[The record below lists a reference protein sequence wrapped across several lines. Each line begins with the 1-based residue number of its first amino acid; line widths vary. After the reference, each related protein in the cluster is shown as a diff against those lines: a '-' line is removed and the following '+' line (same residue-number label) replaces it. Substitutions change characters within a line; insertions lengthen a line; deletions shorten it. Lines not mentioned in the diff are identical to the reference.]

1 MIFIKFYYFDNA
13 ATTRLDNDV
22 LKSMLPYTNVV
33 YGNASSSYKLGR
45 NSKLA
50 IEESRQKVA
59 NIFSVHPSEIY
70 FTSGGTESDNTA
82 LKGIA
87 RANRH
92 KGNHIITSSIEHPAI
107 LESAKELEKEGFII
121 TYLPVNN
128 LGIIDLKVLENVITP
143 STILISIMFAN
154 NEIGTIQ
161 PIKEIGSIA
170 RKYNIPFH
178 TDAVQAVGNLKINV
192 DELNID
198 SLSLSAHKFYGPK
211 GIGALY
217 VRQTIDFNRFMSGG
231 HQERNMRAG
240 TENIAGIVGLGTAI
254 DLAYKNLEVHNK
266 KIKYLRDYFFSSIL
280 GEFSD
285 IKINGSIKDRLPGN
299 ANISF
304 KNVQGTK
311 LLKALDDMSICASAG
326 SACSSGNTRL
336 SHVLEAIKMPEE
348 YSHNSLR
355 ITIGKNNTKE
365 EIDYLI
371 YSLKKILK

>member
-1 MIFIKFYYFDNA
+1 MKFYYFDNA
-13 ATTRLDNDV
+13 ATTCLDNDV
-22 LKSMLPYTNVV
+22 LKEMLPYSNIA

-45 NSKLA
+45 NSKMA
-50 IEESRQKVA
+50 IENSRKKVA
-59 NIFSVHPSEIY
+59 NVLGAKPNEIY

-87 RANRH
+87 HANRF

-107 LESAKELEKEGFII
+107 LESAKELEKEGFNV

-128 LGIIDLKVLENVITP
+128 LGVIDLNQLENAITS

-161 PIKEIGSIA
+161 PIKEIGRIA
-170 RKYNIPFH
+170 KKHSIPFH
-178 TDAVQAVGNLKINV
+178 TDAVQAIGNLRINV

-198 SLSLSAHKFYGPK
+198 ALSMSAHKFYGPK

-217 VRQTIDFNRFMSGG
+217 VRETVDFDRFMSGG

-254 DLAYKNLEVHNK
+254 DLAYKNLEAHNK
-266 KIKYLRDYFFSSIL
+266 KIKYLRDYFLNNIAK
-280 GEFSD
+280 EFPD
-285 IKINGSIKDRLPGN
+285 IKINGSMKNRLPGN

-304 KNVQGTK
+304 RNVQGSK
-311 LLKALDDMSICASAG
+311 LLKTLDEVGIYASAG
-326 SACSSGNTRL
+326 SACSAGITRL
-336 SHVLEAIKMPEE
+336 SHVLEAIGMPEE

-355 ITIGKNNTKE
+355 VTIGKNNTKE
-365 EIDYLI
+365 EVNFLI
-371 YSLKKILK
+371 YSLRKILRS

>member
-1 MIFIKFYYFDNA
+1 MKFFYFDNA

-22 LKSMLPYTNVV
+22 LKEMLPYSNIV

-45 NSKLA
+45 NSKVA
-50 IEESRQKVA
+50 IENSRQKVA
-59 NIFSVHPSEIY
+59 NVLGAKPNEIY

-87 RANRH
+87 HANRF

-107 LESAKELEKEGFII
+107 LESAKELEKEGFKV

-128 LGIIDLKVLENVITP
+128 LGVVDIEQLENAITP

-154 NEIGTIQ
+154 NEIGTIE
-161 PIKEIGSIA
+161 PINEIGKIA
-170 RKYNIPFH
+170 RKYNVPFH
-178 TDAVQAVGNLKINV
+178 TDAVQAMGNLRINV
-192 DELNID
+192 DELGID
-198 SLSLSAHKFYGPK
+198 ALSMSAHKFYGPK

-217 VRQTIDFNRFMSGG
+217 VRETIEFDRFMSGG

-254 DLAYKNLEVHNK
+254 DLAYKNLDTHNQ
-266 KIKYLRDYFFSSIL
+266 KIKYLRDYFL
-280 GEFSD
+280 NNMTREFPD
-285 IKINGSIKDRLPGN
+285 LKINGSMKNRLPGN

-304 KNVQGTK
+304 RNVQGSK
-311 LLKALDDMSICASAG
+311 LLKALDEVGICASAG
-326 SACSSGNTRL
+326 SACSAGITRL
-336 SHVLEAIKMPEE
+336 SHVLEAIGMPEE

-355 ITIGKNNTKE
+355 VTIGKNNTKE
-365 EIDYLI
+365 EVDFLI
-371 YSLKKILK
+371 YSLRKILKG

>member
-1 MIFIKFYYFDNA
+1 MKFYYFDNA
-13 ATTRLDNDV
+13 ATTCLDNDV
-22 LKSMLPYTNVV
+22 LKEMLPYSNIA

-45 NSKLA
+45 NSKIA
-50 IEESRQKVA
+50 IENSRKKVA
-59 NIFSVHPSEIY
+59 NVLGAKPNEIY

-87 RANRH
+87 HANRF

-107 LESAKELEKEGFII
+107 LESAKELEKEGFNV

-128 LGIIDLKVLENVITP
+128 LGVIDLNQLENAITS

-161 PIKEIGSIA
+161 PIKEIGRIA
-170 RKYNIPFH
+170 KKHNIPFH
-178 TDAVQAVGNLKINV
+178 TDAVQAIGNLRINV

-198 SLSLSAHKFYGPK
+198 ALSMSAHKFYGPK

-217 VRQTIDFNRFMSGG
+217 VRETVDFDRFMSGG

-254 DLAYKNLEVHNK
+254 DLAYKNLEAHNK
-266 KIKYLRDYFFSSIL
+266 KIKYLRDYFL
-280 GEFSD
+280 NNMTKEFPD
-285 IKINGSIKDRLPGN
+285 IKINGSMKNRLPGN

-304 KNVQGTK
+304 RNVQGSK
-311 LLKALDDMSICASAG
+311 LLKTLDEVGIYASAG
-326 SACSSGNTRL
+326 SACSAGITRL
-336 SHVLEAIKMPEE
+336 SHVLEAIGMPEE

-355 ITIGKNNTKE
+355 VTIGKNNTKE
-365 EIDYLI
+365 EVNFLI
-371 YSLKKILK
+371 YSLRKILRS

>member
-1 MIFIKFYYFDNA
+1 MKFFYFDNA

-22 LKSMLPYTNVV
+22 LKEMLPYSNIV

-45 NSKLA
+45 NSKVA
-50 IEESRQKVA
+50 IEKSRQKVA
-59 NIFSVHPSEIY
+59 NILGAKPNEIY

-87 RANRH
+87 HANRF

-107 LESAKELEKEGFII
+107 LESAKELEKEGFKV

-128 LGIIDLKVLENVITP
+128 LGVVDIEQLENAITP

-154 NEIGTIQ
+154 NEIGTIE
-161 PIKEIGSIA
+161 PINEIGKIA
-170 RKYNIPFH
+170 RKYNVPFH
-178 TDAVQAVGNLKINV
+178 TDAVQSMGNLRINV
-192 DELNID
+192 DELGID
-198 SLSLSAHKFYGPK
+198 ALSMSAHKFYGPK

-217 VRQTIDFNRFMSGG
+217 VRETIVFDRFMSGG

-254 DLAYKNLEVHNK
+254 DLAYKNLDTHNQ
-266 KIKYLRDYFFSSIL
+266 KIKYLRDYFL
-280 GEFSD
+280 NNMTREFPD
-285 IKINGSIKDRLPGN
+285 LKINGSMKNRLPGN

-304 KNVQGTK
+304 RNVQGSK
-311 LLKALDDMSICASAG
+311 LLKALDEVGICASAG
-326 SACSSGNTRL
+326 SACSAGITRL
-336 SHVLEAIKMPEE
+336 SHVLEAIGMPEE

-355 ITIGKNNTKE
+355 VTIGKNNTKE
-365 EIDYLI
+365 EVDFLI
-371 YSLKKILK
+371 YSLKKILKG

>member
-1 MIFIKFYYFDNA
+1 MKFYYFDNA
-13 ATTRLDNDV
+13 ATTCLDNDV
-22 LKSMLPYTNVV
+22 LKEMLPYSNIA

-45 NSKLA
+45 NSKIA
-50 IEESRQKVA
+50 IENSRKKVA
-59 NIFSVHPSEIY
+59 NVLGAKPNEIC

-87 RANRH
+87 HANRF

-107 LESAKELEKEGFII
+107 LESAKELEKEGFNV

-128 LGIIDLKVLENVITP
+128 LGVIDLNQLENAITS

-161 PIKEIGSIA
+161 PIKEIGRIA
-170 RKYNIPFH
+170 KKHNIPFH
-178 TDAVQAVGNLKINV
+178 TDAVQAIGNLRINV

-198 SLSLSAHKFYGPK
+198 ALSMSAHKFYGPK

-217 VRQTIDFNRFMSGG
+217 VRETVDFDRFMSGG

-254 DLAYKNLEVHNK
+254 DLAYKNLEAHNK
-266 KIKYLRDYFFSSIL
+266 KIKYLRDYFLNNITK
-280 GEFSD
+280 EFPN
-285 IKINGSIKDRLPGN
+285 IKINGSMKNRLPGN

-304 KNVQGTK
+304 RNVQGSK
-311 LLKALDDMSICASAG
+311 LLKTLDEVGIYASAG
-326 SACSSGNTRL
+326 SACSAGITRL
-336 SHVLEAIKMPEE
+336 SHVLEAIGMPEE

-355 ITIGKNNTKE
+355 VTIGKNNTKE
-365 EIDYLI
+365 EVDFLI
-371 YSLKKILK
+371 YSLRNILRS

>member
-1 MIFIKFYYFDNA
+1 MKFYYFDNA
-13 ATTRLDNDV
+13 ATTCLDNDV
-22 LKSMLPYTNVV
+22 LKEMLPYSNIA

-45 NSKLA
+45 NSKIA
-50 IEESRQKVA
+50 IENSRKKIA
-59 NIFSVHPSEIY
+59 NVLGAKPNEIY

-87 RANRH
+87 HANRF

-107 LESAKELEKEGFII
+107 LESAKELEKEGFNV

-128 LGIIDLKVLENVITP
+128 LGVIDLNQLENAITS

-161 PIKEIGSIA
+161 PIKEIGRIA
-170 RKYNIPFH
+170 KKHNIPFH
-178 TDAVQAVGNLKINV
+178 TDAVQAIGNLRINV

-198 SLSLSAHKFYGPK
+198 ALSMSAHKFYGPK

-217 VRQTIDFNRFMSGG
+217 VRETVDFDRFMSGG

-254 DLAYKNLEVHNK
+254 DLAYKNLEAHNK
-266 KIKYLRDYFFSSIL
+266 KIKYLRDYFL
-280 GEFSD
+280 NNMTKEFPD
-285 IKINGSIKDRLPGN
+285 IKINGSMKNRLPGN

-304 KNVQGTK
+304 RNVQGSK
-311 LLKALDDMSICASAG
+311 LLKTLDEVGIYASAG
-326 SACSSGNTRL
+326 SACSAGITRL
-336 SHVLEAIKMPEE
+336 SHVLEAIGMPEE

-355 ITIGKNNTKE
+355 VTIGKNNTKE
-365 EIDYLI
+365 EVNFLI
-371 YSLKKILK
+371 YSLRKILRS